1 MTIII
6 FFINY
11 SKLIFY
17 CLHTCT
23 ILHYTGKTMQAVGF
37 IECLRVKCNRP
48 GPFIIVVPLSTI
60 RHWQKELNERS
71 GANTVVLHG
80 TTEDRDTFVGSEF
93 TGTRAAV
100 YFIVFYSIVLYCI
113 VLYCTVLYCTAL
125 YCTVLYRTVLYC
137 TVLYCTVLW

>member
-1 MTIII
+1 
-6 FFINY
+6 
-11 SKLIFY
+11 
-17 CLHTCT
+17 
-23 ILHYTGKTMQAVGF
+23 MQAVGF

-93 TGTRAAV
+93 TGKRAAV
-100 YFIVFYSIVLYCI
+100 C
-113 VLYCTVLYCTAL
+113 CTVLYCTTL
-125 YCTVLYRTVLYC
+125 V
-137 TVLYCTVLW
+137 